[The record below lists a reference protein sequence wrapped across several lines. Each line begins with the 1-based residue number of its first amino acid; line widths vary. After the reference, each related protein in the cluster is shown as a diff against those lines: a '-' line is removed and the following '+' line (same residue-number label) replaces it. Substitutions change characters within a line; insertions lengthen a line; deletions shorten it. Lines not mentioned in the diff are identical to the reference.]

1 MKLALGTVQFG
12 MKYGINNISDIPKD
26 DELNNIF
33 EEANKS
39 EIKFIDTSF
48 VYGNSEE
55 RIGMLYNKNFN
66 IISKFPYSKNQ
77 NELLFYFNNSLKR
90 LNVKKLYG
98 YLAHDPLNLIEQP
111 HLWETLLKLKQDGYI
126 SKIGYSLY
134 YPEEL
139 DKLLDL
145 KLEPDLIQIP
155 YNIIDR
161 KFNKHLKYLK
171 VKQVEIHA
179 RSIFMQGIFFKNYSD
194 FPAKVATI
202 IPIIDLIKSIAI
214 NNNLSIDSLCLNYIN
229 SNKNIDKIVIGVD
242 NLSQLKANINIV
254 KNEFLSNK
262 IISEIDNLNI
272 NDDKFFNP
280 SNW

>member
-12 MKYGINNISDIPKD
+12 MKYGINNISNIPKD

-55 RIGMLYNKNFN
+55 RIGKLYNKKFN
-66 IISKFPYSKNQ
+66 IISKFPYSKNES
-77 NELLFYFNNSLKR
+77 ELLFYFNSSLKR

-111 HLWETLLKLKQDGYI
+111 HLWDTLLKLKQDGLI

-161 KFNKHLKYLK
+161 KFNKHIKYLK
-171 VKQVEIHA
+171 IKKVEIHA

-194 FPAKVATI
+194 FPAKAASI
-202 IPIIDLIKSIAI
+202 IPIIDTIKTIAI
-214 NNNLSIDSLCLNYIN
+214 NNNLTIDSLCLNYIN
-229 SNKNIDKIVIGVD
+229 SNENIDKIVIGID
-242 NLSQLKANINIV
+242 NLAQLKTNINIV
-254 KNEFLSNK
+254 NNEILSKEIIKK
-262 IISEIDNLNI
+262 IDTISIT
-272 NDDKFFNP
+272 DDKFFNP